1 MLRRFTAAF
10 AAIMAA
16 GLIAGPAFAGGS
28 VNKTLLGTALKGYD
42 AVAYHTVGKPVEGSR
57 RFSYRWR
64 DATWYFA
71 GAKHRDLFSYRWRD
85 ATWYFA
91 GAKHRDLFTAD
102 PERYA
107 PAYGG
112 YCAYGMAQGA
122 KIDIDPNAWR
132 IVDGTLYLNVNE
144 RVQRTWAR
152 DIPGYIARA
161 KRHWQRLMG

>member
-57 RFSYRWR
+57 R
-64 DATWYFA
+64 
-71 GAKHRDLFSYRWRD
+71 FSYRWRD